1 MATQLSAVYEIFS
14 RQSGCGARDTC
25 DRGGAEN
32 GRSVL
37 AWKTRKNSACS
48 TGYVRD
54 YCLFFFI
61 LVFQFL
67 LNYENVPTERQCLNE
82 ISPCYF
88 QHFQSSRC
96 T

>member
-1 MATQLSAVYEIFS
+1 MATQLSGVYEIFS
-14 RQSGCGARDTC
+14 RQSGRGARDTC

-54 YCLFFFI
+54 YCLF
-61 LVFQFL
+61 VFSFSVFVKL
-67 LNYENVPTERQCLNE
+67 RKCSYRAAMLK
-82 ISPCYF
+82 
-88 QHFQSSRC
+88 
-96 T
+96 